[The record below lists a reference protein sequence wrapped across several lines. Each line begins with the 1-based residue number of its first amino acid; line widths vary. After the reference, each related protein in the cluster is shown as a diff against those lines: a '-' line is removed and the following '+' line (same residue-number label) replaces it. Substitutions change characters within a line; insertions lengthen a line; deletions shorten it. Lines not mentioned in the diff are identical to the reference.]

1 MEVKINKEIR
11 SYNESAIL
19 GLSFRQAMGAISACF
34 SAAFVYMMLDGILA
48 DMLRNWCSV
57 LAAVPFAALG
67 FFTYNGMNAEQFLKV
82 FLQYEILMPKKL
94 VFRSCSLYSAKFKN
108 ANRKPRK

>member
-19 GLSFRQAMGAISACF
+19 GLSFRQAMGAITACF
-34 SAAFVYMMLDGILA
+34 SAAFVYMTLDGVLA

-57 LAAVPFAALG
+57 LAAVPFAAFG
-67 FFTYNGMNAEQFLKV
+67 FFTYNGLNAEQFMKV
-82 FLQYEILMPKKL
+82 FLQHELLMPKKL
-94 VFRSCSLYSAKFKN
+94 VFRSSSLYSAWIKSI
-108 ANRKPRK
+108 NRKPRR